1 MSTITGKVA
10 IVTGASHGI
19 GSTVAQFLANE
30 GAKVV
35 VNYAG
40 SAELAQEVVSKIESQ
55 GGQALAIQADVS
67 KASDVQQLFEQTLSK
82 FGQLDILINN
92 AGWKPEDAPLVET
105 SEADFERTFA
115 INVRGTFL
123 CCKEAVKHLRQGGRI
138 INFASIA
145 VLLAAP
151 NKTVYAAAKASVVTM
166 TRILAKELAGR
177 QITVNAVAPGATDTA
192 MFRYGKTQ
200 EDIQSIIDMTPLG
213 RLGQPEDIANTVMF
227 LLSDQGGWIN
237 GQVIHCNGG
246 LS

>member
-1 MSTITGKVA
+1 MASITGKVA

-19 GSTVAQFLANE
+19 GETVAQFVARE

-40 SAELAQEVVSKIESQ
+40 SAELAQEVVTKIESQ

-67 KASDVQQLFEQTLSK
+67 KASDVEQLFEQTLSK

-92 AGWKPEDAPLVET
+92 AAWKPEDASLVET
-105 SEADFERTFA
+105 SETDFERTFA
-115 INVRGTFL
+115 INVRGIFL
-123 CCKEAVKHLRQGGRI
+123 CCKEAVKYLRQGGRI
-138 INFASIA
+138 INFASVG

-151 NKTVYAAAKASVVTM
+151 NKTVYAATKASVETM

-192 MFRYGKTQ
+192 MFRHGKTQ

-246 LS
+246 MI